1 MNFVGMRCVWGGGG
15 YWVEYINGYAKFFDS
30 RLINISGQQYREKYI
45 LIAIVGKPIMPDI
58 GVTSNLG
65 VGMGMVRQRAL
76 LNFPH
81 ISQ

>member
-1 MNFVGMRCVWGGGG
+1 MCVGGD
-15 YWVEYINGYAKFFDS
+15 WVEYINRYAKFFDS

-65 VGMGMVRQRAL
+65 VGMVRQGAL